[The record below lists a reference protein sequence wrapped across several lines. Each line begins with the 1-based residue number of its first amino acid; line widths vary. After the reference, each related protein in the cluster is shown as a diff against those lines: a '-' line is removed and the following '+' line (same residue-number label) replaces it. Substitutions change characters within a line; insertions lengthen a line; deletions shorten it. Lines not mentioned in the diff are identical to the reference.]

1 MRAASNRRIAGRAPT
16 LKPQLESASW
26 VGRRRWD
33 LSFQSGETIVLPEGE
48 GDAKTALA
56 KFAEMDKSAG
66 LLGRGIKRFD
76 LRIPGKMIVRLP
88 RAPAS
93 RSVPTTPQRKLIPTD
108 MAAPTQQPLITALDI
123 GSSKV
128 SALIVTRD
136 DDGRLR
142 VLGTGQRESRGV
154 KRGYVTDM
162 EASEVAV
169 REAVEIAERM
179 SGVTIDDVW
188 ASFGAGGLVSDIA
201 NVEVELGGHQ
211 VEQSD
216 IDELL
221 AAASARST
229 AAARSCSTPTRRST
243 RSTGSKGVKHPIGL
257 HADRLGVDIHV
268 VAADPAPL
276 AQHRLR
282 HPLGASRREGDRRL
296 AGRRGAGLPDREE
309 RELGV
314 ALVELGAEVTNVSLH
329 AGGML
334 VGLRSIPLGA
344 KDITDD
350 IACAFGVQRRDA
362 ERLKCFYGSAMTS
375 PRDNHEMIDATP
387 IGAEDGAEPTRITRA
402 QLMTVIRQQVEE
414 LTGQIDAALKWLGF
428 TGPVGRQ
435 VVLTGG
441 GAELKNIAD
450 YMQGVLGRAVRVGRP
465 RTITGLP
472 EAHSGPAFSTLVGLA
487 MLAGSASGDI
497 RDIAQRTA
505 RARPKRRAGSSGA

>member
-1 MRAASNRRIAGRAPT
+1 MANHQDQPVIA
-16 LKPQLESASW
+16 
-26 VGRRRWD
+26 
-33 LSFQSGETIVLPEGE
+33 
-48 GDAKTALA
+48 
-56 KFAEMDKSAG
+56 
-66 LLGRGIKRFD
+66 
-76 LRIPGKMIVRLP
+76 
-88 RAPAS
+88 
-93 RSVPTTPQRKLIPTD
+93 
-108 MAAPTQQPLITALDI
+108 ALDI

-136 DDGRLR
+136 GDGRLR

-169 REAVEIAERM
+169 REAVEIAERI
-179 SGVTIDDVW
+179 SGVTIEDVW

-221 AAASARST
+221 RGGKEAIKDGERSVLHAHPALYT
-229 AAARSCSTPTRRST
+229 ID
-243 RSTGSKGVKHPIGL
+243 GVEGVRHPLGL

-268 VAADPAPL
+268 VTSDPAPL
-276 AQHRLR
+276 RNIDYVIRSAH
-282 HPLGASRREGDRRL
+282 LGVQRIIASPT
-296 AGRRGAGLPDREE
+296 AAGLACLTQEE

-350 IACAFGVQRRDA
+350 IACAFGIQRRDA

-375 PRDNHEMIDATP
+375 PRDNHEMIDAAP
-387 IGAEDGAEPTRITRA
+387 IGSEDGGEPTRLTRA
-402 QLMTVIRQQVEE
+402 QLMTVIRHQVEQ
-414 LTGQIDAALKWLGF
+414 LTSQIDAALKSLGF
-428 TGPVGRQ
+428 SGPVGRQ

-487 MLAGSASGDI
+487 LVAAAGSADL
-497 RDIAQRTA
+497 RDISGGA
-505 RARPKRRAGSSGA
+505 RSGKAANGFVGRMLAALKQAY

>member
-1 MRAASNRRIAGRAPT
+1 MPSPQDQQLIA
-16 LKPQLESASW
+16 
-26 VGRRRWD
+26 
-33 LSFQSGETIVLPEGE
+33 
-48 GDAKTALA
+48 
-56 KFAEMDKSAG
+56 
-66 LLGRGIKRFD
+66 
-76 LRIPGKMIVRLP
+76 
-88 RAPAS
+88 
-93 RSVPTTPQRKLIPTD
+93 
-108 MAAPTQQPLITALDI
+108 ALDI

-169 REAVEIAERM
+169 REAVEIAERI

-188 ASFGAGGLVSDIA
+188 ASFGAGGLASDIA

-216 IDELL
+216 VEQLLSVGRNAIDRGGQMVLHAHPALYTLDGVE
-221 AAASARST
+221 
-229 AAARSCSTPTRRST
+229 
-243 RSTGSKGVKHPIGL
+243 GVKQPIGL

-276 AQHRLR
+276 RNIDYVIRSAH
-282 HPLGASRREGDRRL
+282 LGVKRIVASPVAAAL
-296 AGRRGAGLPDREE
+296 ACLTEEE

-314 ALVELGAEVTNVSLH
+314 ALVEMGAEVTNVSLH

-344 KDITDD
+344 RDITDD

-375 PRDNHEMIDATP
+375 PRDNHEMIDAAP

-402 QLMTVIRQQVEE
+402 QLMTVIRQQV
-414 LTGQIDAALKWLGF
+414 
-428 TGPVGRQ
+428 
-435 VVLTGG
+435 
-441 GAELKNIAD
+441 
-450 YMQGVLGRAVRVGRP
+450 
-465 RTITGLP
+465 
-472 EAHSGPAFSTLVGLA
+472 
-487 MLAGSASGDI
+487 
-497 RDIAQRTA
+497 
-505 RARPKRRAGSSGA
+505 

>member
-1 MRAASNRRIAGRAPT
+1 MPAAS
-16 LKPQLESASW
+16 
-26 VGRRRWD
+26 D
-33 LSFQSGETIVLPEGE
+33 
-48 GDAKTALA
+48 
-56 KFAEMDKSAG
+56 
-66 LLGRGIKRFD
+66 
-76 LRIPGKMIVRLP
+76 
-88 RAPAS
+88 
-93 RSVPTTPQRKLIPTD
+93 
-108 MAAPTQQPLITALDI
+108 QPLIAALDI

-128 SALIVTRD
+128 TALIVTLD
-136 DDGRLR
+136 PDGRLR

-169 REAVEIAERM
+169 REAVEIAERI

-188 ASFGAGGLVSDIA
+188 ASFAAGGLLSDIA

-216 IDELL
+216 IEELL
-221 AAASARST
+221 AV
-229 AAARSCSTPTRRST
+229 
-243 RSTGSKGVKHPIGL
+243 GKGAIDRNGQVVLHAHPALYTIDGVEGVHHPIGL

-276 AQHRLR
+276 RNIDYVIRSAH
-282 HPLGASRREGDRRL
+282 LGVKAIVASPVAAAL
-296 AGRRGAGLPDREE
+296 ACLTEEE

-350 IACAFGVQRRDA
+350 IACAFAVKRRDA
-362 ERLKCFYGSAMTS
+362 ERMKCFYGSAMTS
-375 PRDNHEMIDATP
+375 PRDNHEMIEATQ
-387 IGAEDGAEPTRITRA
+387 IGAEAGAEPMKLTRA
-402 QLMTVIRQQVEE
+402 QLMMVIRQRVEE
-414 LTGQIDAALKWLGF
+414 LTNEVEAALKGLGF

-441 GAELKNIAD
+441 GAELKNVAD

-465 RTITGLP
+465 KQLTGLP
-472 EAHSGPAFSTLVGLA
+472 DAHSGPAFSTLVGLA
-487 MLAGSASGDI
+487 CLASSRSGDI
-497 RDIAQRTA
+497 RDLAKGKNMQKKQAT
-505 RARPKRRAGSSGA
+505 G